1 MLSNKQPLS
10 ELLRPRQLGDL
21 TLPQR
26 VIDRLQMMIETR
38 KVMNMLLCGK
48 PGIGKTS
55 TAQLIIDAIGHEDS
69 ITIEGTKLVSAESV
83 RQRIEPFVASVS
95 MSGRTKICFI
105 DEADAMGRSAD
116 AALRSLIEKAY
127 GHCAFILTVN
137 LMHKL
142 SEGLR
147 SRFVP
152 MCFDVSGTQK
162 EAVIKRWQ
170 PGYEARLSALGVEY
184 ERTRLEQII
193 WIYFSDMRRI
203 AELIEFEFC

>member
-1 MLSNKQPLS
+1 M
-10 ELLRPRQLGDL
+10 RLG
-21 TLPQR
+21 
-26 VIDRLQMMIETR
+26 I
-38 KVMNMLLCGK
+38 
-48 PGIGKTS
+48 
-55 TAQLIIDAIGHEDS
+55 EDS

-137 LMHKL
+137 LMHTL